1 MSALLQERVG
11 AGARHGEGRSGGVL
25 ADLSRL
31 ASEPAAV
38 AAGLAAIV
46 VLSVVIRLE
55 GQRTWL
61 WIDEAISVGIASQ
74 PLSDIPA
81 LLRQDGSPP
90 LYYFVLHAWMAVVGQ
105 SEADLHAL
113 SLLFAVATVPVAYW
127 AGRTLFSRRAGW
139 ICALLAATS
148 PYLTAYSREARMY
161 TMVALLA
168 LVVITTFLHSFAFY
182 RRRYLPAF
190 VASTVLLL
198 YTHNWALFLL
208 FGLAVAA
215 ALCGIVATDRRRVLT
230 DALLAFGAVA
240 VAFGPWLPTL
250 AYQAAHTGAPWAPV
264 PGARDL
270 ASAVWGVLGGT
281 KALVVLAAMVI
292 LVVGTTV
299 MRPSTDRW
307 WVPVVTLLIV
317 LVVALGSAWGA
328 SQVKPSWSPRYF
340 GIFVT
345 PMLLVIGAGLSRD
358 GWRGL
363 FALALILLLWTGSLA
378 WIAGRRIPALPD
390 DKSNV
395 KSLSAQFTPLM
406 QPGDVVAS
414 AEIEEVPLMRYYLP
428 SGVRY
433 ATPEGLV
440 ADPRV
445 VDWRDAR
452 QRLST
457 ARPQATLGAILDGLA
472 VGMRIFL
479 VCPRYVSPVN
489 EQEHQSQDAADVASP
504 TQTNLVFGDAVPGEG
519 RANGV
524 QGFSDSWYALV
535 ERHCRSWLEQLSG
548 DNRLRLVAGPTPP
561 SAQERRGAAVF
572 MLAYERTER

>member
-168 LVVITTFLHSFAFY
+168 LVVITTFLHSFPFY

-240 VAFGPWLPTL
+240 VAFGPW
-250 AYQAAHTGAPWAPV
+250 V
-264 PGARDL
+264 R
-270 ASAVWGVLGGT
+270 AVWGVLGGT

-328 SQVKPSWSPRYF
+328 SQVKSSWSPRYF

-345 PMLLVIGAGLSRD
+345 LMLLVIGAGLSRD

-445 VDWRDAR
+445 VDWRDAL

-572 MLAYERTER
+572 MLAYERIER